1 MKLAVFRQEEFFE
14 DYEFSCELMLALSGA
29 EPMTAAELEEIV
41 DGRPDLGS
49 ELGYTPSSGYP
60 ELRDAIAALN
70 PPAGRDNVMVTVG
83 AIEALLILHNLLLDP
98 GDEAIC
104 LWPAYQPLYEL
115 ARGAGAEVRFVE
127 LRAGDDFAIDLGAIE
142 DSVGPRTKVVLLNVP
157 HNPTGQTIAPRDLR
171 ELARRLAPLGV
182 TLIVDEVFREMRS
195 GHPGSAWDGQD
206 NLVVVGSMSKSYALP
221 GLRVGWLVANPE
233 LVVRARQFRKYTS
246 LNPGARD
253 QLWALTALEHREAI
267 LARTW
272 ELTENGAELAA
283 SWIADHADDFE
294 LAVPPAGGL
303 FFPRLRHA
311 VPTLDFCAELVHDTG
326 VLLAPGSVCYETEGH
341 LRLGVATPQLAAG
354 LDRLGDWLDVH
365 RDRLALGA
373 AAGSSSPGD
382 EDRPSSVPGTAG
394 GAAANGGGPDFAPGV
409 AR

>member
-29 EPMTAAELEEIV
+29 EPMTAAELERIV
-41 DGRPDLGS
+41 GGRPGLDE

-70 PPAGRDNVMVTVG
+70 PPAERDNVMVTVG

-98 GDEAIC
+98 GDEVVC

-115 ARGAGAEVRFVE
+115 ARGAGADVRFVE
-127 LRAGDDFAIDLGAIE
+127 LHAGDDFAIDLGAIE
-142 DSVGPRTKVVLLNVP
+142 DSVGPRTKIVLLNVP
-157 HNPTGQTIAPRDLR
+157 HNPTGQTVAPGDLR

-195 GHPGSAWDGQD
+195 EHPPSAWDGQD
-206 NLVVVGSMSKSYALP
+206 NLVVIGSVSKSYALP
-221 GLRVGWLVANPE
+221 GLRVGWLVARPD
-233 LVVRARQFRKYTS
+233 LVVKARQFRKYTS
-246 LNPGARD
+246 LNPGSRD
-253 QLWALTALEHREAI
+253 QLWALAALEHRADV

-272 ELTENGAELAA
+272 KLTEDGAALATD
-283 SWIADHADDFE
+283 WIADRPDDFE
-294 LAVPPAGGL
+294 LVAPPAGGL
-303 FFPRLRHA
+303 FFPRLSHDI
-311 VPTLDFCAELVHDTG
+311 PTLDFCAQLVHETG
-326 VLLAPGSVCYETEGH
+326 VLLAPGSVCYESEGF

-354 LDRLGDWLDVH
+354 LDRLGDWLDA
-365 RDRLALGA
+365 RR
-373 AAGSSSPGD
+373 AGSRTASVGSRRPGD
-382 EDRPSSVPGTAG
+382 ANPTV
-394 GAAANGGGPDFAPGV
+394 GAQANGG